1 MHSKQ
6 SHLRALAPILAEQC
20 SSLFEY
26 FRIQLRRHDEGVR
39 PGNGGEIFVTQF
51 YLNGT
56 GVQTAFPQPAAYHF
70 GKSHKRGFQL
80 LLTGGIF
87 VISMLVA
94 DRLGIT
100 VSPNFRIEPSSSIL
114 AAGFTGQRQAPLP
127 KAFFKE
133 RIIEAG

>member
-1 MHSKQ
+1 MTVENKSDDALFLLTSFARQPHGI
-6 SHLRALAPILAEQC
+6 LVRAL
-20 SSLFEY
+20 
-26 FRIQLRRHDEGVR
+26 
-39 PGNGGEIFVTQF
+39 T
-51 YLNGT
+51 
-56 GVQTAFPQPAAYHF
+56 QTAFPQPAAYHF

-87 VISMLVA
+87 VVSMLVA

>member
-1 MHSKQ
+1 M
-6 SHLRALAPILAEQC
+6 
-20 SSLFEY
+20 
-26 FRIQLRRHDEGVR
+26 
-39 PGNGGEIFVTQF
+39 
-51 YLNGT
+51 
-56 GVQTAFPQPAAYHF
+56 QTALPQSAAYHF
-70 GKSHKRGFQL
+70 RKAHKRGFQL
-80 LLTGGIF
+80 VLSGGIF

-127 KAFFKE
+127 KEFFKE